1 MNDAFISSLNAQK
14 STNAWI
20 DALTQNMANMYT
32 PGYRES
38 AITFKN
44 FLSGTIAD
52 SYMKNTG
59 QGKSIPGT
67 SSENVFLEGDGYFM
81 LRRDDGKV
89 VYSRLG
95 EFRFDSE
102 GIYKNASGAEVQGFI
117 LNDKGEIMQGA
128 KLEITY
134 DIIADTMDSEV
145 DYKTEDYYI
154 YGIPSSNIDDIIAP
168 GIERLFDYLSNEI
181 SYDETNQTNIDSGWE
196 NIRNESMFETLVEDG
211 YLSQEAFDAI
221 KEYNQVLS
229 TNAFADMKIE
239 RRVEHLEVSK
249 VLSNTADDLIFDND
263 LEVNILTGRRTTK
276 EDDDDEYTIPG
287 DYVPSN
293 GPTGGDD
300 DYRYVT
306 VTPPTG
312 ENQNYMPY
320 IILGISAFI
329 ILGTGIIFIKKKVL

>member
-128 KLEITY
+128 KPASANIYEDTALEGGAINVPTTNIKMWIDPNNGKY
-134 DIIADTMDSEV
+134 LGKYEEFEIKDDGIIYGKSDSGKTIVPLYKIAVMNFHNPEGLFEV
-145 DYKTEDYYI
+145 KEGEFVETEDSGKAVFGRAEVRGGLI
-154 YGIPSSNIDDIIAP
+154 EQSNVDLKA
-168 GIERLFDYLSNEI
+168 NI
-181 SYDETNQTNIDSGWE
+181 SYFQQAKVQIDMASK
-196 NIRNESMFETLVEDG
+196 I
-211 YLSQEAFDAI
+211 I
-221 KEYNQVLS
+221 S
-229 TNAFADMKIE
+229 TNKQL
-239 RRVEHLEVSK
+239 LEQALGL
-249 VLSNTADDLIFDND
+249 LS
-263 LEVNILTGRRTTK
+263 
-276 EDDDDEYTIPG
+276 
-287 DYVPSN
+287 
-293 GPTGGDD
+293 
-300 DYRYVT
+300 
-306 VTPPTG
+306 
-312 ENQNYMPY
+312 
-320 IILGISAFI
+320 
-329 ILGTGIIFIKKKVL
+329 